1 MYNKGDIFKL
11 NRYTSGSMARRWSSW
26 RAVVLSYNPHDDSV
40 CVLVT
45 EPTKNAPFKKSIY
58 VEQLNKSCV
67 RADK

>member
-1 MYNKGDIFKL
+1 MYNKGDVLKL
-11 NRYTSGSMARRWSSW
+11 NPASGLAAQWSSW
-26 RAVVLSYNPHDDSV
+26 RAVVLSYNPHDNSV

-45 EPTKNAPFKKSIY
+45 EPAKNVPYKKSIY